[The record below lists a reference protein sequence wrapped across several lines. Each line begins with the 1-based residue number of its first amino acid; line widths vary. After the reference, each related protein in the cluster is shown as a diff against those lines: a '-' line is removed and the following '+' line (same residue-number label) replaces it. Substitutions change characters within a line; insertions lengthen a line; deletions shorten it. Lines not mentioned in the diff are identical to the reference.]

1 MSFSDIAN
9 ELSKTIFQFNRLGF
23 THVVKLLRRAQNLL
37 EHSELSQYKNEN
49 VYNRLKELVSR
60 IRGCGE
66 ESRCLEFA
74 ERIYRLSLVAYLEAT
89 GKDRVLLRARRFFYL
104 GSAFGLPLMALYG
117 VGPLPVMVIFF
128 TLIVTYFQVVR
139 LKKLGLAVIYTV
151 SGLILLFDAVSLRYS
166 LYALVVPE
174 EISYIASALS
184 VSIEAAIAIV
194 IAMLLA
200 SAVSIALLLYSLI
213 NFTKFRDLF
222 V

>member
-1 MSFSDIAN
+1 MSFSDLADD
-9 ELSKTIFQFNRLGF
+9 LSKTIFQLDRLGF
-23 THVVKLLRRAQNLL
+23 SRAAKLLKRAQTLL
-37 EHSELSQYKNEN
+37 KHPELSRYRNEN
-49 VYNRLKELVSR
+49 VRSRLRELVSR

-89 GKDRVLLRARRFFYL
+89 GRDRVLLRARRFFYL
-104 GSAFGLPLMALYG
+104 GSALGLPLVALYG

-139 LKKLGLAVIYTV
+139 LKKIGLAVVYTV
-151 SGLILLFDAVSLRYS
+151 SGLILLFDANSLRYS
-166 LYALVVPE
+166 LYALTVPE
-174 EISYIASALS
+174 EVSYIASVLGI
-184 VSIEAAIAIV
+184 SIEAAVAIV
-194 IAMLLA
+194 IALLLL
-200 SAVSIALLLYSLI
+200 SAASIALLLYSLI